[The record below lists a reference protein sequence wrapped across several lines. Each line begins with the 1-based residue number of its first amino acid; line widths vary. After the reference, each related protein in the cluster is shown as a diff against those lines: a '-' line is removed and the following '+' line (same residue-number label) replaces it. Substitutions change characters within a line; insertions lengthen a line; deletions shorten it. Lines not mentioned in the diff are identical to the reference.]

1 MDDVV
6 VKKQQPDDHIADL
19 TETFHIL
26 RRFRWKPNPA
36 KCVFCV
42 PSGKLLGFLVS
53 HRGIE
58 ANPTKIVA
66 ITNLTEPK
74 SLPSFAGAD
83 CGKGVALS
91 SVAPTNR
98 SAGFSL
104 HNKKPYKINRG
115 KEKQRPKTQ
124 SNDKLT

>member
-1 MDDVV
+1 VDDVV
-6 VKKQQPDDHIADL
+6 VKKQQPDNHIADL

-26 RRFRWKPNPA
+26 RRFRWKLNPA
-36 KCVFCV
+36 KCIFCV
-42 PSGKLLGFLVS
+42 PSCKLLGFLVS
-53 HRGIE
+53 HFGIE